1 MLDVFCPQVSAG
13 VTLKEGGATKQG
25 PPGLSTTATAA
36 MDVASKNPQSPLGM
50 GLNMTRRS
58 YNEFLDTIQVCAGG
72 LVECVSARTEGWA
85 IGFY

>member
-1 MLDVFCPQVSAG
+1 MSAG

-36 MDVASKNPQSPLGM
+36 VDAASKNPASPLGM

-58 YNEFLDTIQVCAGG
+58 YNEFLDTIQVC
-72 LVECVSARTEGWA
+72 EW
-85 IGFY
+85 